1 MLYKYFESPFTLEQ
15 LRNGP
20 VGPML
25 GGFARSLHEDGY
37 SWLTGRTYLRA
48 AHHLG
53 HFLQSEGIA
62 LVAVQPDTVT
72 VFRCHLKHCRC
83 PKPRGRKT
91 EDTVRGAKCFLRHL
105 WAAGAVPQPV
115 KQPWPPLV
123 QGFRHWLSRH
133 RGVSE
138 TTLSRYSAAAAELLS
153 TQELGDD
160 PGQYDAE
167 RLRAFLLNRS
177 RRRGVGGTKAI
188 LSAVRMFLRYLATQ
202 GKCPPG
208 LDAAIP
214 AIAGWRLASLP
225 RCLSVDEVDQLL
237 AACDLTLPMGLRD
250 RAIIL
255 LLVRLALRACDVA
268 VLRFSD
274 IDWNDGSI
282 LVKGK
287 NRREARLPLPQ
298 EVGDA
303 ILAYLEHRP
312 SVQDEHVFLRCVAP
326 FRGLPGSGVS
336 QIVRRNM
343 RRAGVTAPAYGSHI
357 LRHTAATEMLR
368 RGVSLYDIGS
378 VLRHRSADMS
388 AYYAKVDMEL
398 LKQVVQ
404 PWPEVLSC

>member
-1 MLYKYFESPFTLEQ
+1 MLGKYFESPFTLEQ

-20 VGPML
+20 SGPLL
-25 GGFARSLHEDGY
+25 GGFAQSLHEDGY
-37 SWLTGRTYLRA
+37 SWWTARSYLRA

-53 HFLQSEGIA
+53 HFLRSEGIA
-62 LVAVQPDTVT
+62 LVAVQLDTIT
-72 VFRCHLKHCRC
+72 VFRHHLKHCRC
-83 PKPRGRKT
+83 PKPRGNKT

-105 WAAGAVPQPV
+105 WTAGAVPQPV

-133 RGVSE
+133 RGASE
-138 TTLSRYSAAAAELLS
+138 TTLSRYSAAAGELLK
-153 TQELGDD
+153 ELGDD
-160 PGQYDAE
+160 PGEYDAK
-167 RLRAFLLNRS
+167 RLRAFLLDRS
-177 RRRGVGGTKAI
+177 RRSVGGTKAI
-188 LSAVRMFLRYLATQ
+188 LSALRMFLRYLATQ

-225 RCLSVDEVDQLL
+225 RCLSVDEADQLL
-237 AACDLTLPMGLRD
+237 AACDPSSAMGIRD
-250 RAIIL
+250 RAVIL
-255 LLVRLALRACDVA
+255 LFARLGLRASDVA
-268 VLRFSD
+268 AVRFAD
-274 IDWNDGSI
+274 IDWEDGSI

-287 NRREARLPLPQ
+287 SRREERLPLPQ

-303 ILAYLEHRP
+303 MLAYLEHRP
-312 SVQDEHVFLRCVAP
+312 GVQDERVFLRCVAP
-326 FRGLPGSGVS
+326 FRGLLGSSVS

-388 AYYAKVDMEL
+388 AHYAKVDMKL

>member
-1 MLYKYFESPFTLEQ
+1 MLDKYFESPFTLEQ
-15 LRNGP
+15 LRNSPSGP
-20 VGPML
+20 SL
-25 GGFARSLHEDGY
+25 GGFVRSLHEDGY
-37 SWLTGRTYLRA
+37 SWLTARTYLRA

-53 HFLQSEGIA
+53 HFLQSEDIA
-62 LVAVQPDTVT
+62 LVTLQPDTIT
-72 VFRCHLKHCRC
+72 VFRRHLKHCRC

-91 EDTVRGAKCFLRHL
+91 EDTVRGAKCFLRYL
-105 WAAGAVPQPV
+105 WTAGAVPQPA
-115 KQPWPPLV
+115 KQTWPPLV

-167 RLRAFLLNRS
+167 RLRTFLLNRS

-225 RCLSVDEVDQLL
+225 RCLSVDEVNQLL

-268 VLRFSD
+268 VLRFAD
-274 IDWNDGSI
+274 IDWDDGSI

-312 SVQDEHVFLRCVAP
+312 GVQDDRVFLRCVAP
-326 FRGLPGSGVS
+326 LRGLPGSGVS

-343 RRAGVTAPAYGSHI
+343 RRAGVSAPAYGSHI

-368 RGVSLYDIGS
+368 RGVSLYEIGS